1 MRSRVGIVEAGSASL
16 MLGQRMRRFNRAD
29 D

>member
-1 MRSRVGIVEAGSASL
+1 MRTRVGIVGAGSASL
-16 MLGQRMRRFNRAD
+16 MLGQRMRRFDRAD

>member
-1 MRSRVGIVEAGSASL
+1 MGTQVAMVGAGSAGL
-16 MLGQRMRRFNRAD
+16 MLVQRMRRFDRAD